1 MRRTLIL
8 LSVFFG
14 AAGTAHAD
22 SRYFCS
28 ADDAAA
34 RFTVEIGF
42 KDDGGHVLN
51 HFRGGL
57 MIKDGSVP
65 DQFKKRVFDSSH
77 LTNRWSSGGEL
88 RMEIYDDNGD
98 DTSGQALN
106 MVVMAEAKGKAFSG
120 TYGMTVTGGEK
131 PFTASGK
138 VSCGSK

>member
-1 MRRTLIL
+1 MRRTLL
-8 LSVFFG
+8 FLSVLFG

-28 ADDAAA
+28 ADDAAT

-42 KDDGGHVLN
+42 KADGGHVLN

-65 DQFKKRVFDSSH
+65 DQFKKRVFNSSH
-77 LTNRWSSGGEL
+77 LTNRWSNGGEL
-88 RMEIYDDNGD
+88 RMEIYDDGGD

-106 MVVMAEAKGKAFSG
+106 MVVMAEGDGKAFSG
-120 TYGMTVTGGEK
+120 TYGMTVTGGSK